1 MTDRFIADAL
11 LVAAGLGVLALWL
24 LAAETAVWLIRNRK
38 THGGRK

>member
-1 MTDRFIADAL
+1 VTTRLIADAL
-11 LVAAGLGVLALWL
+11 MIVAGLGVLTLWL